1 METRAVLIAGPTA
14 SGKSALAVALAER
27 RRGVVINADSM
38 QLYAD
43 LAILTA
49 RPTAEEQRGVPH
61 RLFGVRDAAQPCSA
75 ADWAAMATAEIE
87 NAWREDRLPILV
99 GGTGLYFRALLEGL
113 ADIPEI
119 PGEIRERTRREL
131 LEAGAP
137 SLHRKLAEVD
147 PVMAA
152 RLEPGDG
159 QRIARALEVIRATG
173 RSLAFYQAERC
184 PGGLAAAERAGRVVK
199 AVLEMPRATLARQ
212 AGRRFHRMLDAGALE
227 EARRLADRGLDPELP
242 AMKALGAPA
251 LMRYLRGEISR
262 KAAIEEA
269 VRQTRRY
276 IKRQQTWMATQF
288 PGWPRYDAADPDG
301 ALAALERALDDIDTA
316 KKEQA

>member
-14 SGKSALAVALAER
+14 SGKSALAIALAQR
-27 RRGVVINADSM
+27 RHGVVINADSM
-38 QLYAD
+38 QLYED

-49 RPTAEEQRGVPH
+49 RPSEDEQRGVPH
-61 RLFGVRDAAQPCSA
+61 RLFGVRDAARACSA
-75 ADWAAMATAEIE
+75 ADWAAMAATEIE
-87 NAWREDRLPILV
+87 NAWRADRLPVVV

-113 ADIPEI
+113 SDIPDI
-119 PGEIRERTRREL
+119 PREIRERTRREL

-137 SLHRKLAEVD
+137 ALHRKLTEVD
-147 PVMAA
+147 PGMAA

-173 RSLAFYQAERC
+173 RSLSDYQAARR
-184 PGGLAAAERAGRVVK
+184 PGGLAAAEGAGRVVK
-199 AVLEMPRATLARQ
+199 AVLDLPRATLARR
-212 AGRRFHRMLDAGALE
+212 AERRFYRMLEAGALE
-227 EARRLADRGLDPELP
+227 EVRRLASRGLDPELP

-251 LMRYLRGEISR
+251 LMRYLRGESSR
-262 KAAIEEA
+262 EQALDEA

-288 PGWPRYDAADPDG
+288 PRWIRLDGADPES
-301 ALAALERALDDIDTA
+301 ALAALERALDDIA
-316 KKEQA
+316 RKEQT